1 MNATRASESQTLRQ
15 EVAQLLRRLRAIR
28 QDGTSQDE
36 QADRMQRELI
46 KAGRVSSFIF
56 FRRRSSSAD
65 PVPAVDHSKLRA
77 ASETAA

>member
-1 MNATRASESQTLRQ
+1 MNATRASENQTLRY

-28 QDGTSQDE
+28 RDGTTQDA

-56 FRRRSSSAD
+56 FRRHKSDAD
-65 PVPAVDHSKLRA
+65 PVPAVDHGKLRA
-77 ASETAA
+77 AGEPAA